1 MRTGVRQCAGL
12 LLYFAGKKM
21 KKELIFID
29 EDPTSINFSGTL
41 PIYISQKEIFL

>member
-12 LLYFAGKKM
+12 LLYFAEEKM

-29 EDPTSINFSGTL
+29 EETL
-41 PIYISQKEIFL
+41 TPEELEAIADEYETEE